1 MPLVHL
7 TDMLNHAYRHNY
19 AVGAFGVVNLDFV
32 QGVLQAVEDCR
43 APVILNL
50 IESHFSYYD
59 LELLMPAV
67 TVAAQRAKVP
77 VAICLDHGDSIES
90 AVRGIRAGCNGVMVD
105 TSLLPLDEN
114 LRLTR
119 EVTDMAHACG
129 VAVEGELGYVPGDE
143 AVEGELG
150 YVPGDE
156 DEEGVKTFG
165 GLVYTL
171 ASEAKAFVERTG
183 VDFLAVSIGT
193 AHGRMSGTPKLDY
206 ARLAKIN
213 EAVGIPLA
221 VHGGTGLSDDQCRK
235 LIANGV
241 AKINYYT
248 ALSEV
253 AANSIKANIS
263 PGQKSYKAITRGVH
277 GAIRAEV
284 ERCIRLWGSSGRAAE
299 VLAQCRPWRE
309 VERIVLYNQP
319 ESLTEEAAAAMVLCS
334 KETLAAIPGVRRVLA
349 GTAVNGEKRR
359 RCWLVRLATPEMA
372 ASFNKHPDQL
382 KFANS
387 LSPQGAA
394 DKASMDFEIGE

>member
-1 MPLVHL
+1 M
-7 TDMLNHAYRHNY
+7 
-19 AVGAFGVVNLDFV
+19 
-32 QGVLQAVEDCR
+32 
-43 APVILNL
+43 
-50 IESHFSYYD
+50 S
-59 LELLMPAV
+59 AV
-67 TVAAQRAKVP
+67 TVAARRAKVP
-77 VAICLDHGDSIES
+77 VAICLDHGVSIES

-143 AVEGELG
+143 
-150 YVPGDE
+150 
-156 DEEGVKTFG
+156 DEEGVKTPG

-171 ASEAKAFVERTG
+171 ASEAKAFVERTS

-193 AHGRMSGTPKLDY
+193 VHGRMSGTPKLDY

-221 VHGGTGLSDDQCRK
+221 VHGGTGLSDDQCKK

-253 AANSIKANIS
+253 AANSIKANVS
-263 PGQKSYKAITRGVH
+263 PGQKSYKMIAHGVR
-277 GAIRAEV
+277 GAIREEG
-284 ERCIRLWGSSGRAAE
+284 ERCNRLWGSSGRAAE

-309 VERIVLYNQP
+309 VEHIMLYNQP
-319 ESLTEEAAAAMVLCS
+319 EGLSEEESATVALRS
-334 KETLAAIPGVRRVLA
+334 KETLVAIPGVRRVLA
-349 GTAVNGEKRR
+349 GTAVDGEKRR
-359 RCWLVRLATPEMA
+359 RCWLVRLASPEVA
-372 ASFNKHPDQL
+372 ASFNNHPDQL

-387 LSPQGAA
+387 LSQHGAA
-394 DKASMDFEIGE
+394 DRVTMDFELGE

>member
-1 MPLVHL
+1 MPIVHMA
-7 TDMLNHAYRHNY
+7 DMLKHAYHHSY

-32 QGVLQAVEDCR
+32 QGVLQAAEDCR

-50 IESHFSYYD
+50 IESHFNYYD

-67 TVAAQRAKVP
+67 TVAAQRATVP
-77 VAICLDHGDSIES
+77 VAICLDHGASIES

-105 TSLLPLDEN
+105 TSLLPFEEN
-114 LRLTR
+114 LQITR
-119 EVTDMAHACG
+119 NVAAMGHACG
-129 VAVEGELGYVPGDE
+129 V

-156 DEEGVKTFG
+156 DEEGVKTPG

-171 ASEAKAFVERTG
+171 ASEAKAFVERSG
-183 VDFLAVSIGT
+183 ADFLAVSIGT
-193 AHGRMSGTPKLDY
+193 AHGRLSGTPKLDY
-206 ARLAKIN
+206 ARLARIN

-248 ALSEV
+248 ALSE
-253 AANSIKANIS
+253 AAGSHIRAHATPDK
-263 PGQKSYKAITRGVH
+263 KSYKMLTRGVR
-277 GAIRAEV
+277 GVIREEV

-309 VERIVLYNQP
+309 VEHVVLYDAP
-319 ESLTEEAAAAMVLCS
+319 TSSEDAASSTVRQE
-334 KETLAAIPGVRRVLA
+334 KEILRAIPGVRNVRA
-349 GTAVNGEKRR
+349 GTAVGGEAKYRH
-359 RCWLVRLATPEMA
+359 CLLVRLASQEVIA
-372 ASFNKHPDQL
+372 ACNKQPDQSR
-382 KFANS
+382 FAKNP
-387 LSPQGAA
+387 LQHNAMNRVA
-394 DKASMDFEIGE
+394 IDFELTG

>member
-1 MPLVHL
+1 MPIVHMA
-7 TDMLNHAYRHNY
+7 DMLKHAYHHSY

-32 QGVLQAVEDCR
+32 QGVLQAAEDCR

-50 IESHFSYYD
+50 IESHFNYYD

-67 TVAAQRAKVP
+67 MVAAQRAKVP
-77 VAICLDHGDSIES
+77 VAICLDHGESIES
-90 AVRGIRAGCNGVMVD
+90 AVYGIRAGCNGVMVD
-105 TSLLPLDEN
+105 TSLLPFDEN

-143 AVEGELG
+143 
-150 YVPGDE
+150 
-156 DEEGVKTFG
+156 DEEGVKIPG
-165 GLVYTL
+165 GLIYTL

-206 ARLAKIN
+206 VRLAKIN

-221 VHGGTGLSDDQCRK
+221 VHGGTGLSDDQCKK

-253 AANSIKANIS
+253 AANSIKANLS
-263 PGQKSYKAITRGVH
+263 PGQKSYKAITHGVRD
-277 GAIRAEV
+277 AIRTEV

-299 VLAQCRPWRE
+299 VLTQCRSWRE
-309 VERIVLYNQP
+309 IEHIVLYNQP
-319 ESLTEEAAAAMVLCS
+319 ESLSEEAAAAIVLRS

-359 RCWLVRLATPEMA
+359 RCWLVRLATPEVA
-372 ASFNKHPDQL
+372 ASFSNHPEQL
-382 KFANS
+382 KFAHS
-387 LSPQGAA
+387 LAPHGAA
-394 DKASMDFEIGE
+394 DKAVMDFELGE

>member
-1 MPLVHL
+1 M
-7 TDMLNHAYRHNY
+7 T
-19 AVGAFGVVNLDFV
+19 
-32 QGVLQAVEDCR
+32 
-43 APVILNL
+43 
-50 IESHFSYYD
+50 
-59 LELLMPAV
+59 
-67 TVAAQRAKVP
+67 
-77 VAICLDHGDSIES
+77 
-90 AVRGIRAGCNGVMVD
+90 
-105 TSLLPLDEN
+105 
-114 LRLTR
+114 
-119 EVTDMAHACG
+119 HACG
-129 VAVEGELGYVPGDE
+129 V

-156 DEEGVKTFG
+156 DEEGVKTPG

-183 VDFLAVSIGT
+183 VDCLAVSIGT

-221 VHGGTGLSDDQCRK
+221 VHGGTGLSDEQCRK

-253 AANSIKANIS
+253 AANAIKAKVS
-263 PGQKSYKAITRGVH
+263 PGQKSYKMIAHGVR

-284 ERCIRLWGSSGRAAE
+284 ERCNRLWGSSGRAAE

-309 VERIVLYNQP
+309 VEHIVLYNQP
-319 ESLTEEAAAAMVLCS
+319 ASLPEEAAAAMVRRS

-359 RCWLVRLATPEMA
+359 CCWLVRLATAEVA
-372 ASFNKHPDQL
+372 ASFNSHPEQL
-382 KFANS
+382 KFTNS
-387 LSPQGAA
+387 LSPHDAA
-394 DKASMDFEIGE
+394 DRTAMDFELGE

>member
-1 MPLVHL
+1 MPLVHMA
-7 TDMLNHAYRHNY
+7 DMLKHAYRHSY

-32 QGVLQAVEDCR
+32 QGVLQAAEDCR

-50 IESHFSYYD
+50 IESHFNYYD

-67 TVAAQRAKVP
+67 TVAAQRAKIP
-77 VAICLDHGDSIES
+77 VAICLDHGVSIDS
-90 AVRGIRAGCNGVMVD
+90 AVRGIRTGCNGVMVD

-143 AVEGELG
+143 
-150 YVPGDE
+150 
-156 DEEGVKTFG
+156 DEEGVKTSG

-171 ASEAKAFVERTG
+171 ASEAKAFVDRTG

-193 AHGRMSGTPKLDY
+193 VHGRMSGTPKLDY
-206 ARLAKIN
+206 ARL
-213 EAVGIPLA
+213 
-221 VHGGTGLSDDQCRK
+221 
-235 LIANGV
+235 

-253 AANSIKANIS
+253 AANSIKANVS
-263 PGQKSYKAITRGVH
+263 PGQKSYKMVAHGVR

-284 ERCIRLWGSSGRAAE
+284 ERCNRLWGSSGRAAE

-309 VERIVLYNQP
+309 VEHIMLYNEP
-319 ESLTEEAAAAMVLCS
+319 EGLSEEESATMALRS
-334 KETLAAIPGVRRVLA
+334 KETLVAIPGVRRVLA
-349 GTAVNGEKRR
+349 GTAVNGGMRR
-359 RCWLVRLATPEMA
+359 RCWLVRLASAEVA
-372 ASFNKHPDQL
+372 ASFNNHPFQL
-382 KFANS
+382 KFANN
-387 LSPQGAA
+387 LSQSGAA
-394 DKASMDFEIGE
+394 DRVAMDFELGE

>member
-7 TDMLNHAYRHNY
+7 TDMLKHAYRHNY
-19 AVGAFGVVNLDFV
+19 AVGAFGVINLDFV
-32 QGVLQAVEDCR
+32 QGVLLAAEDCR

-67 TVAAQRAKVP
+67 TVAARRAKVP
-77 VAICLDHGDSIES
+77 VAICLDHGVSIES
-90 AVRGIRAGCNGVMVD
+90 AVRGIRTGCNGVMVD
-105 TSLLPLDEN
+105 TSLRPLDEN

-119 EVTDMAHACG
+119 DVTDMAHACG

-143 AVEGELG
+143 
-150 YVPGDE
+150 
-156 DEEGVKTFG
+156 DEEGVKTPG

-183 VDFLAVSIGT
+183 VDFLAISIGT

-221 VHGGTGLSDDQCRK
+221 VHGGTGLSDEQCRK

-253 AANSIKANIS
+253 AANAIKAKAS
-263 PGQKSYKAITRGVH
+263 PGQKSYKMITHGVR
-277 GAIRAEV
+277 GAISAEV

-309 VERIVLYNQP
+309 IERIVLYNQP
-319 ESLTEEAAAAMVLCS
+319 ETLSEEAAAAMERRS
-334 KETLAAIPGVRRVLA
+334 TETLAAIPGVRHVLA
-349 GTAVNGEKRR
+349 GTAINGEKRR
-359 RCWLVRLATPEMA
+359 RCWLVRLATPEAA
-372 ASFNKHPDQL
+372 ASFNSHPEQL

-387 LSPQGAA
+387 LAPQGAA

>member
-1 MPLVHL
+1 MFVNFKNVLDTMRPDLPFGL
-7 TDMLNHAYRHNY
+7 AQIGKAYRNEI
-19 AVGAFGVVNLDFV
+19 APRDFLFRAREFV
-32 QGVLQAVEDCR
+32 QME
-43 APVILNL
+43 
-50 IESHFSYYD
+50 IEYFVRPGEWENAF
-59 LELLMPAV
+59 ELW
-67 TVAAQRAKVP
+67 R
-77 VAICLDHGDSIES
+77 ES
-90 AVRGIRAGCNGVMVD
+90 V
-105 TSLLPLDEN
+105 
-114 LRLTR
+114 
-119 EVTDMAHACG
+119 HA
-129 VAVEGELGYVPGDE
+129 
-143 AVEGELG
+143 
-150 YVPGDE
+150 
-156 DEEGVKTFG
+156 F
-165 GLVYTL
+165 
-171 ASEAKAFVERTG
+171 
-183 VDFLAVSIGT
+183 
-193 AHGRMSGTPKLDY
+193 
-206 ARLAKIN
+206 N

-221 VHGGTGLSDDQCRK
+221 VHGGTGLSDEQCRK

-253 AANSIKANIS
+253 AANAIKANVS
-263 PGQKSYKAITRGVH
+263 PGQKSYKAIPRGVH

>member
-1 MPLVHL
+1 MPLVHMA
-7 TDMLNHAYRHNY
+7 DMLNHAYRHNY

-32 QGVLQAVEDCR
+32 QGVLQAAEDCR

-50 IESHFSYYD
+50 IESHFNYYD
-59 LELLMPAV
+59 LELLMSAV
-67 TVAAQRAKVP
+67 TVAARRAKVP
-77 VAICLDHGDSIES
+77 VAICLDHGVSIES

-143 AVEGELG
+143 
-150 YVPGDE
+150 DE
-156 DEEGVKTFG
+156 DGVKTPG

-193 AHGRMSGTPKLDY
+193 VHGRMSGTPKLDY

-221 VHGGTGLSDDQCRK
+221 IHGGTGLSDDQCKK

-253 AANSIKANIS
+253 AANSIKANVS
-263 PGQKSYKAITRGVH
+263 PGQKSYKMIAQGVRS
-277 GAIRAEV
+277 AIRVEV

-309 VERIVLYNQP
+309 VEHIVLYNQP
-319 ESLTEEAAAAMVLCS
+319 ASLPEEAAAAMVRRS

-359 RCWLVRLATPEMA
+359 CCWLVRLATAEVA
-372 ASFNKHPDQL
+372 ASFNSHPEQL
-382 KFANS
+382 KFTNS
-387 LSPQGAA
+387 LSPHDAA
-394 DKASMDFEIGE
+394 DRTAMDFELGE

>member
-1 MPLVHL
+1 MPLVHMA
-7 TDMLNHAYRHNY
+7 DMLKHAYHHSY

-32 QGVLQAVEDCR
+32 QGVLQAAEDCR

-50 IESHFSYYD
+50 IESHFNYYD

-67 TVAAQRAKVP
+67 TVAAQRATVP
-77 VAICLDHGDSIES
+77 VAICLDHGASIES

-105 TSLLPLDEN
+105 TSLLPFEEN
-114 LRLTR
+114 LQITR
-119 EVTDMAHACG
+119 NVAAMGHACG
-129 VAVEGELGYVPGDE
+129 V

-156 DEEGVKTFG
+156 DEEGVKTPG

-171 ASEAKAFVERTG
+171 ASEAKAFVERSG
-183 VDFLAVSIGT
+183 ADFLAVSIGT
-193 AHGRMSGTPKLDY
+193 AHGRLSGTPKLDY
-206 ARLAKIN
+206 ARLARIN

-248 ALSEV
+248 ALSE
-253 AANSIKANIS
+253 AAGSHIRAHATPDK
-263 PGQKSYKAITRGVH
+263 KSYKMLTRGVR
-277 GAIRAEV
+277 GVIREEV

-309 VERIVLYNQP
+309 VEHVVLYDAP
-319 ESLTEEAAAAMVLCS
+319 TSSEDAASSTVRQE
-334 KETLAAIPGVRRVLA
+334 KEILRAIPGVRNVRA
-349 GTAVNGEKRR
+349 GTAVGGEAKYRH
-359 RCWLVRLATPEMA
+359 CLLVRLASQEVIA
-372 ASFNKHPDQL
+372 ACNKQPDQSR
-382 KFANS
+382 FAKNP
-387 LSPQGAA
+387 LQHNAMNRVA
-394 DKASMDFEIGE
+394 IDFELTG

>member
-1 MPLVHL
+1 MPLVHMA
-7 TDMLNHAYRHNY
+7 DMLKHAHRHSY
-19 AVGAFGVVNLDFV
+19 AVGAFGVVNLEFV
-32 QGVLQAVEDCR
+32 QGVLQAAEDCR

-50 IESHFSYYD
+50 IESHFTYYD

-67 TVAAQRAKVP
+67 MVAAQRANIP
-77 VAICLDHGDSIES
+77 VAICLDHGVSIES

-105 TSLLPLDEN
+105 TSLLPFEEN
-114 LRLTR
+114 LKITR
-119 EVTDMAHACG
+119 NVAAMGHACG

-143 AVEGELG
+143 
-150 YVPGDE
+150 
-156 DEEGVKTFG
+156 DEEGVNTHG

-213 EAVGIPLA
+213 EAVGIPLTI
-221 VHGGTGLSDDQCRK
+221 HGGTGLSDEQCRK

-253 AANSIKANIS
+253 AANSIKAHIT
-263 PGQKSYKAITRGVH
+263 PDRKSYKIFTCGVK
-277 GAIRAEV
+277 GAIREEV
-284 ERCIRLWGSSGRAAE
+284 ERCIHLWGSSGRAAE

-309 VERIVLYNQP
+309 VEHIVLYEQP
-319 ESLTEEAAAAMVLCS
+319 ESLSEETSAAMVRRS
-334 KETLAAIPGVRRVLA
+334 KETLEAIPGVRRVLA
-349 GTAVNGEKRR
+349 GTAVDGEKRR
-359 RCWLVRLATPEMA
+359 RCWLVRLATTKMA
-372 ASFNKHPDQL
+372 ASFNTHPDQVAL
-382 KFANS
+382 ASS
-387 LSPQGAA
+387 LSQHGSADRAA
-394 DKASMDFEIGE
+394 MDFEIGE

>member
-32 QGVLQAVEDCR
+32 QGVLQAAEDCR

-50 IESHFSYYD
+50 IESHFNYYD
-59 LELLMPAV
+59 LELLMSAV
-67 TVAAQRAKVP
+67 TVAAQRAKIP
-77 VAICLDHGDSIES
+77 VAICLDHGVSIDS
-90 AVRGIRAGCNGVMVD
+90 AVRGIRTGCNGVMVD

-143 AVEGELG
+143 
-150 YVPGDE
+150 
-156 DEEGVKTFG
+156 DEEGVKTSG

-171 ASEAKAFVERTG
+171 ASEAKAFVDRTG

-193 AHGRMSGTPKLDY
+193 VHGRMSGTPKLDY

-221 VHGGTGLSDDQCRK
+221 VHGGTGLSDDQYKK

-253 AANSIKANIS
+253 AANSIKANVS
-263 PGQKSYKAITRGVH
+263 PGQKSYKMVAHGVR

-284 ERCIRLWGSSGRAAE
+284 ERCNRLWGNSGRAAE

-309 VERIVLYNQP
+309 VEHIMLYNEP
-319 ESLTEEAAAAMVLCS
+319 EGLSEEESATMALRS
-334 KETLAAIPGVRRVLA
+334 KETLVAIPGVRRVLA
-349 GTAVNGEKRR
+349 GTAVNGGMRR
-359 RCWLVRLATPEMA
+359 RCWLVRLASAEVA
-372 ASFNKHPDQL
+372 ASFNNHPFQL
-382 KFANS
+382 KFANN
-387 LSPQGAA
+387 LSQSGAA
-394 DKASMDFEIGE
+394 DRVAMDFELGE

>member
-1 MPLVHL
+1 MPLVHMA
-7 TDMLNHAYRHNY
+7 DMLKHAYHHSY

-32 QGVLQAVEDCR
+32 QGVLQAAEDCR

-50 IESHFSYYD
+50 IESRFNYYD

-67 TVAAQRAKVP
+67 TVAAQRAKIP
-77 VAICLDHGDSIES
+77 VAICLDHGASSES

-105 TSLLPLDEN
+105 TSLLPFEEN
-114 LRLTR
+114 LQITR
-119 EVTDMAHACG
+119 DVAAMGHACG
-129 VAVEGELGYVPGDE
+129 V

-156 DEEGVKTFG
+156 DEEGVKTPG

-171 ASEAKAFVERTG
+171 ASEAKAFVERSG

-193 AHGRMSGTPKLDY
+193 AHGRLSGTPKLDY
-206 ARLAKIN
+206 ARLARIN

-248 ALSEV
+248 ALSE
-253 AANSIKANIS
+253 AAGSHIRAHATPDK
-263 PGQKSYKAITRGVH
+263 KSYKMLTRGVR
-277 GAIRAEV
+277 GVIREEV

-309 VERIVLYNQP
+309 VEHVVLYDAP
-319 ESLTEEAAAAMVLCS
+319 TSSEDAASSTVRQE
-334 KETLAAIPGVRRVLA
+334 KEILRAIPGVRNVRA
-349 GTAVNGEKRR
+349 GTAVGGEAKYRH
-359 RCWLVRLATPEMA
+359 CLLVRLASQEVIA
-372 ASFNKHPDQL
+372 ACNKQPDQSR
-382 KFANS
+382 FAKNP
-387 LSPQGAA
+387 LQHNAMNRVA
-394 DKASMDFEIGE
+394 IDFELTG

>member
-1 MPLVHL
+1 MPLVHMA
-7 TDMLNHAYRHNY
+7 DMLKHAYRHNY

-32 QGVLQAVEDCR
+32 QGVLQAAEDCR

-50 IESHFSYYD
+50 IESHFNYYD

-77 VAICLDHGDSIES
+77 VAICLDHGVSIES

-143 AVEGELG
+143 
-150 YVPGDE
+150 
-156 DEEGVKTFG
+156 DEEGVKTPG

-235 LIANGV
+235 LIGNGV

-248 ALSEV
+248 ALSE
-253 AANSIKANIS
+253 AAGSHIRANAT
-263 PGQKSYKAITRGVH
+263 PDKKSYKLLTRGVR
-277 GAIRAEV
+277 GVIREEV
-284 ERCIRLWGSSGRAAE
+284 GRCIRLWGSSGRAAE
-299 VLAQCRPWRE
+299 VLAQFRLWRE
-309 VERIVLYNQP
+309 VEHVVLYNTPQTLS
-319 ESLTEEAAAAMVLCS
+319 EDAAPSTVQQQE
-334 KETLAAIPGVRRVLA
+334 KEILEAIPGVRRVQA
-349 GTAVNGEKRR
+349 GTAVGGEAKYRH
-359 RCWLVRLATPEMA
+359 CLLVRLTSQEVIA
-372 ASFNKHPDQL
+372 AYSKHPNQAL
-382 KFANS
+382 FAKIQHNTRDR
-387 LSPQGAA
+387 AA
-394 DKASMDFEIGE
+394 IDFELTE

>member
-1 MPLVHL
+1 MPLVHMA
-7 TDMLNHAYRHNY
+7 DMLKHAYHHSY

-32 QGVLQAVEDCR
+32 QGVLQAAEDCR

-50 IESHFSYYD
+50 IESHFNYYD

-77 VAICLDHGDSIES
+77 VAICLDHGVSIES
-90 AVRGIRAGCNGVMVD
+90 AARGIRAGCNGVMVD
-105 TSLLPLDEN
+105 TSLRPFEEN
-114 LRLTR
+114 LKITR
-119 EVTDMAHACG
+119 NVAAMGHACG
-129 VAVEGELGYVPGDE
+129 V

-156 DEEGVKTFG
+156 DEEGVKTPG

-171 ASEAKAFVERTG
+171 ASEAKAFVERSG

-248 ALSEV
+248 ALSE
-253 AANSIKANIS
+253 AAGSHIRANAT
-263 PGQKSYKAITRGVH
+263 PDKKSYKMLTRGVR
-277 GAIRAEV
+277 GVIRAEV

-309 VERIVLYNQP
+309 VEHVVLYNAPQTLS
-319 ESLTEEAAAAMVLCS
+319 EDAASSTMQQQG
-334 KETLAAIPGVRRVLA
+334 KEILEAIPGVRHVQA
-349 GTAVNGEKRR
+349 GTAVGGEAKYRH
-359 RCWLVRLATPEMA
+359 CLLVRLASEEVIA
-372 ASFNKHPDQL
+372 AYNKHPDQAQ
-382 KFANS
+382 FAKDLFQHS
-387 LSPQGAA
+387 TMDRAA
-394 DKASMDFEIGE
+394 IDFELTR